1 MGQETST
8 RSSEQS
14 ELWATI
20 NASRVRKAGLR
31 GVYAEAKCDL
41 GERVYKLATEGRG
54 CFLFGPCGTGKTYAA
69 AHAVRRFALAGRKAK
84 LVTVSRLLWDARD
97 GFDGGDRDVLARAE
111 LYDLLALDD
120 FGAEKRTEWGMEQ
133 IEQLIDARYMRGL
146 PTVITSNYSLG
157 GIRDLW
163 GGIEGQ
169 RIASRIAGCCERI
182 EVGGE
187 DRRLA

>member
-1 MGQETST
+1 MGLETST

-14 ELWATI
+14 ELRRTI
-20 NASRVRKAGLR
+20 DASRLRKAGLR
-31 GVYAEAKCDL
+31 GAYAEADGAL
-41 GERVYKLATEGRG
+41 GEQVFALAAQGRG
-54 CFLFGPCGTGKTYAA
+54 AYLFGPCGTGKTYAA
-69 AHAVRRFALAGRKAK
+69 AAAVRRFALSGSKAK
-84 LVTVSRLLWDARD
+84 LVTVSRLLRDARD

-111 LYDLLALDD
+111 GYDLLALDD

-133 IEQLIDARYMRGL
+133 VEQLIDARYARGL
-146 PTVITSNYSLG
+146 PTVVTSNFSLG

-169 RIASRIAGCCERI
+169 RIASRIAGSCERI
-182 EVGGE
+182 EVSGG

>member
-1 MGQETST
+1 MSPETST
-8 RSSEQS
+8 QGSEDD
-14 ELWATI
+14 LMRTI
-20 NASRVRKAGLR
+20 AASRVRKAGLR
-31 GVYAEAKCDL
+31 GVYAEAECDL
-41 GERVYKLATEGRG
+41 GERVYRLAAEGRG

-84 LVTVSRLLWDARD
+84 LVTASRLLRDARD
-97 GFDGGDRDVLARAE
+97 GLEGGDRDVLARAG

-133 IEQLIDARYMRGL
+133 LEQLVDERYMRGL
-146 PTVITSNYSLG
+146 PTVVTSNRSLG
-157 GIRDLW
+157 GIRDMW

-169 RIASRIAGCCERI
+169 RIASRLAGCCDRI
-182 EVGGE
+182 EVGGD

>member
-1 MGQETST
+1 MGRETST
-8 RSSEQS
+8 RRSEDD
-14 ELWATI
+14 LMRTI
-20 NASRVRKAGLR
+20 MESRVRKAGLR
-31 GVYAEAKCDL
+31 GVYADARCDL
-41 GERVYKLATEGRG
+41 GERVRGLALEGRG
-54 CFLFGPCGTGKTYAA
+54 CYLFGPCGTGKTYAA
-69 AHAVRRFALAGRKAK
+69 AAAVRRFALAGRKAK
-84 LVTVSRLLWDARD
+84 LVTASRLLRDARD

-133 IEQLIDARYMRGL
+133 IEQLIDARCMRGL
-146 PTVITSNYSLG
+146 PTVITSNHSLG

-182 EVGGE
+182 EVSGE